1 MPCLSKC
8 VVASCVAGAATTASA
23 FTSPAGL
30 RGRAAVHAPN
40 SATLQIDAAIAQEA
54 AAGTP
59 VCASLAL
66 GAALGLSAAAAAAS
80 HRTGRRSRAAG
91 VARRQGAVE
100 VQAPTALEM
109 GRVAPPASAEGFGD
123 SVFRGAVAE
132 PYLRKHGLSL
142 ETLADPSWCKDQVK
156 SDAMA
161 GAVLEWATDRGA
173 TVFCHWFQPMG
184 SAGMRHGQTA
194 MVQISMLSFSADGVP
209 SYQLTGDH
217 LLSGETDGSSYP
229 NGGLRATHSAGAYLK
244 IDPCS
249 PIFLRGDTV
258 FIPACFV
265 AYTGEALDEK
275 TPLLRATEVVSK
287 EGQRLLK
294 HLGLE
299 CSGLVNNIGLEQEM
313 FLVDRE
319 AYYKRPDLQLAGRT
333 VMGNEAPRGQEMCDH
348 YMGPL
353 SSATPALKCI
363 QEIQEECFKM
373 GIPLKT
379 RHREVAPNQYE
390 FAPLFGP
397 APVQTDQNLMVM
409 QVAEEVAAKHGLACL
424 LNEKPFAGV
433 NGSGKHNNW
442 SLATNEGVQLLKPK
456 AINEATGNPEAFP
469 VVMAALVSGI
479 DKHGDLMRMAIAS
492 PGNDFRLGACEAPP
506 AVMSTYLGED
516 MTAYLQKFMD
526 GESSEYTPKTTE
538 LSFGVS
544 SVAPI
549 EIPAE
554 DRNRTSPFPY
564 GGARFEFRAA
574 GSSQNVSLINTVLC
588 TLAAE
593 GFKVISDRVEAGE
606 KAADVAR
613 DLLKQH
619 SKCIFNGNGYDPAWP
634 EEAEEKGIWRID
646 SGVEAMCR
654 MSADK
659 NKQLFSDMGIFTDAE
674 CEAREAVL
682 LEHYKGTVEIECKT
696 MIEMIHQHVI
706 PAAKNAGVDRVAAL
720 TAEAERLSSSLS
732 AMLAAGTPLEAAR
745 LARTLR
751 LETMEEARKVC
762 DETEA
767 LVPPALW
774 TLASYRDLLFLD
786 THKNATH

>member
-8 VVASCVAGAATTASA
+8 VAAASVGVTAASA
-23 FTSPAGL
+23 FATTGAL
-30 RGRAAVHAPN
+30 RGRPAVSAPQAASGQQ
-40 SATLQIDAAIAQEA
+40 SAA
-54 AAGTP
+54 AAGQGPSATAP
-59 VCASLAL
+59 ASASLAL
-66 GAALGLSAAAAAAS
+66 GAAVGLSAAAAAAS
-80 HRTGRRSRAAG
+80 RARTRAAG
-91 VARRQGAVE
+91 VARRQGTVKLE
-100 VQAPTALEM
+100 APTAVET
-109 GRVAPPASAEGFGD
+109 GRVPLPASADGFGEN
-123 SVFRGAVAE
+123 VFRGAVAE
-132 PYLRKHGLSL
+132 RYLKDHGLSL
-142 ETLADPSWCKDQVK
+142 ETLSDPSWCQDPLTA
-156 SDAMA
+156 DAMA
-161 GAVLEWATDRGA
+161 CAVRAWATDRGA

-184 SAGMRHGQTA
+184 SGGTRHGQTA
-194 MVQISMLSFSADGVP
+194 MVQTSMLSFREDGVP
-209 SYQLTGDH
+209 SYQLSGDN

-229 NGGLRATHSAGAYLK
+229 NGGLRATHCAGAYLK

-249 PIFLRGDTV
+249 PIFLRGDTI

-275 TPLLRATEVVSK
+275 TPLLRATEAVSK

-299 CSGLVNNIGLEQEM
+299 CTGLVNNIGLEQEI

-333 VMGNEAPRGQEMCDH
+333 VMGNEAPRGQEMSDH

-353 SSATPALKCI
+353 SSATPALKCM
-363 QEIQEECFKM
+363 QEIQEECFRM

-409 QVAEEVAAKHGLACL
+409 QIAEEVATKNGLACL

-442 SLATNEGVQLLKPK
+442 SLATSEGVQLLKPK

-479 DKHGDLMRMAIAS
+479 DKHGDLMRMAISS

-516 MTAYLQKFMD
+516 MTAYLKKFME
-526 GESSEYTPKTTE
+526 GESAEYTPKTTQ
-538 LSFGVS
+538 LSFGVG
-544 SVAPI
+544 SVSPI
-549 EIPAE
+549 EVPAE

-588 TLAAE
+588 ALAAE
-593 GFKVISDRVEAGE
+593 GFKEISDRVEAGE

-613 DLLKQH
+613 DLLKKH

-634 EEAEEKGIWRID
+634 AEAEEKGIWRID
-646 SGVEAMCR
+646 SGVDAMCR

-659 NKQLFSDMGIFTDAE
+659 NKKLFSDMGIFTPTE
-674 CEAREAVL
+674 CEARETVL
-682 LEHYKGTVEIECKT
+682 LEHYIGTVEIECKT
-696 MIEMIHQHVI
+696 MIDMIYQHVI
-706 PAAKNAGVDRVAAL
+706 PAAKNAGVDKVAAL
-720 TAEAERLSSSLS
+720 TLEAERLSSSLS
-732 AMLAAGTPLEAAR
+732 SVLAAGTPQEMAK

-767 LVPPALW
+767 MIPPALW
-774 TLASYRDLLFLD
+774 TLASYRELLFLD
-786 THKNATH
+786 THKNAMH

>member
-8 VVASCVAGAATTASA
+8 V
-23 FTSPAGL
+23 
-30 RGRAAVHAPN
+30 
-40 SATLQIDAAIAQEA
+40 
-54 AAGTP
+54 
-59 VCASLAL
+59 
-66 GAALGLSAAAAAAS
+66 AAAALVGAAD
-80 HRTGRRSRAAG
+80 AF
-91 VARRQGAVE
+91 V
-100 VQAPTALEM
+100 APTSLR
-109 GRVAPPASAEGFGD
+109 GGVSARN
-123 SVFRGAVAE
+123 SPVAVAK
-132 PYLRKHGLSL
+132 PYLEKHGLSL
-142 ETLADPSWCKDQVK
+142 ETLEDPSWCTDQVK
-156 SDAMA
+156 ADAMA
-161 GAVLEWATDRGA
+161 GAVLEWATARGA

-184 SAGMRHGQTA
+184 SGGVRQGQTA

-209 SYQLTGDH
+209 SFQLTGEQ

-229 NGGLRATHSAGAYLK
+229 NGGLRATHTAGAYLK
-244 IDPCS
+244 IDPKS

-275 TPLLRATEVVSK
+275 TPLLRAAEAVSR
-287 EGQRLLK
+287 EGKRVLK

-299 CSGLVNNIGLEQEM
+299 SSGVVNNIGLEQEI

-319 AYYKRPDLQLAGRT
+319 AYYRRPDLQLAGRT
-333 VMGNEAPRGQEMCDH
+333 VMGADAARGQEMSDH

-353 SSATPALKCI
+353 SSATPALKCM
-363 QEIQEECFKM
+363 QEIQSECFKM

-409 QVAEEVAAKHGLACL
+409 QISEEVAARNGLACL
-424 LNEKPFAGV
+424 LNEKPFAGI

-442 SLATNEGVQLLKPK
+442 SLATDEGVMLLKPK
-456 AINEATGNPEAFP
+456 SINEASGNPEAFA

-479 DKHGDLMRMAIAS
+479 DKHGDLMRMAISS

-516 MTAYLQKFMD
+516 MTAYLQDFME
-526 GESSEYTPKTTE
+526 GGSAEYTPKTTE

-574 GSSQNVSLINTVLC
+574 GSSQNVSMVNTVLN

-606 KAADVAR
+606 KIADVAR

-619 SKCIFNGNGYDPAWP
+619 SKCIFNGDGYDPSWP
-634 EEAEEKGIWRID
+634 AAAEEKGLWRID

-654 MSADK
+654 LSAEK
-659 NKQLFSDMGIFTDAE
+659 NKQLFSDMGVLTPAE
-674 CEAREAVL
+674 CEAREVVQ
-682 LEHYKGTVEIECKT
+682 LEHYTGTVDIECKA
-696 MIEMIHQHVI
+696 MLEMIRRYVI
-706 PAAKNAGVDRVAAL
+706 PAARRAGVDTVARL
-720 TAEAERLSSSLS
+720 EAEASRLEEAL
-732 AMLAAGTPLEAAR
+732 AEVHAAGTPQEAAR

-751 LETMEEARKVC
+751 LETMDESRKVC

-767 LVPPALW
+767 LVPHDAWALA
-774 TLASYRDLLFLD
+774 TYRELLFLD
-786 THKNATH
+786 TQRNSVC